1 MREISVD
8 QLIKPQNI
16 RKLVQKTVDTYP
28 LDWKVVHEAVQN
40 AKDAIQKTGRP
51 GVIGIALDLTENR
64 VTVAD
69 DGCGFPYDLDLLGI
83 GGTDKDEEYDWRIS
97 GNQGVGIKAVIFS
110 SSSFKLDSV
119 VDGTKWQAWIEGA
132 DSYLEGG
139 DPILKV
145 TEPVETPD
153 PTGTRV
159 EYSFPDGSVTTFVN
173 SVVSEHYP
181 YVHDHLARDPLG
193 KVKLTLEYYF
203 RSFSYAGDV
212 NRLLEL
218 EGIVPISISLTITAR
233 GGPQGGLYEPLRRV
247 LEENEK
253 VEITFENRHWDVAE
267 IVDRTRR
274 GVPRPTIL
282 DSDLPEGGNIGRLND
297 RYVYV
302 GKFTTPEEY
311 EILLRN
317 PNVRRP
323 VDPHEYRALFEQ
335 LKGLY
340 VVIGARPVLM
350 KYLMGP
356 PRQFIAAVGIPSA
369 HVLSGPTRGGE
380 ASYVSNNIHFIANVA
395 ARLNYGKQTIA
406 NPRLVGQVSR
416 FFDDAVRATLK
427 NVARALVGPQVG
439 SSSADDIES
448 LGEIEINIM
457 ERPDLAGDRLAFK
470 KEPRDENALIAIFSE
485 LVGRGI
491 VSGYNLYSISQSAR
505 YDARGVMKLSNEPTI
520 RLPTA
525 DGDLKNIEFKLH
537 LVQVIND
544 FEEESKFP
552 REISLIVV
560 WEDSLPRTIVDY
572 EVVDIEHT
580 RDADRA
586 MDGVSKCLLCK
597 RDSRFIQLLVLR
609 DVVHQLRQSDQ

>member
-1 MREISVD
+1 MKEINVD
-8 QLIKPQNI
+8 DLISPLNI

-51 GVIGIALDLTENR
+51 GVIDIALDLAQNR

-69 DGCGFPYDLDLLGI
+69 DGCGFPYDVDLLGI

-132 DSYLEGG
+132 NRYLEGEES
-139 DPILKV
+139 ILKV

-159 EYSFPDGSVTTFVN
+159 EYSFPDGSVTRFVN
-173 SVVSEHYP
+173 SVVSQHYP
-181 YVHDHLARDPLG
+181 YIHDHLARDPLQ

-218 EGIVPISISLTITAR
+218 EGIVPMSINLTITAK
-233 GGPQGGLYEPLRRV
+233 GEPPEGLYEPLREV
-247 LEENEK
+247 LEQNEK

-267 IVDRTRR
+267 IVDGTRR

-282 DSDLPEGGNIGRLND
+282 DIQLPEGGNIGRLNE

-311 EILLRN
+311 ETLLRN
-317 PNVRRP
+317 PNLRRP
-323 VDPHEYRALFEQ
+323 VDPDKYRGLFEQ

-350 KYLMGP
+350 KYLLGP
-356 PRQFIAAVGIPSA
+356 PRQFIAAMGIPSA

-380 ASYVSNNIHFIANVA
+380 ASYVSNNIHFIANVG

-406 NPRLVGQVSR
+406 NPRLVGQVSH

-427 NVARALVGPQVG
+427 NVARALVGPQLG

-448 LGEIEINIM
+448 LGEIETNIM
-457 ERPDLAGDRLAFK
+457 ERPDLAGDMLAFK

-491 VSGYNLYSISQSAR
+491 LPDYNLYSISQRAR
-505 YDARGVMKLSNEPTI
+505 YDARGVMKISNEPTM
-520 RLPTA
+520 RAPTA
-525 DGDLKNIEFKLH
+525 DGDLRNIEFKLE
-537 LVQVIND
+537 LVEVIND

-552 REISLIVV
+552 REISLIVL
-560 WEDSLPRTIVDY
+560 WDDSLPRRIVDY

-580 RDADRA
+580 PDAERA

-609 DVVHQLRQSDQ
+609 DVIDQLEASEQ